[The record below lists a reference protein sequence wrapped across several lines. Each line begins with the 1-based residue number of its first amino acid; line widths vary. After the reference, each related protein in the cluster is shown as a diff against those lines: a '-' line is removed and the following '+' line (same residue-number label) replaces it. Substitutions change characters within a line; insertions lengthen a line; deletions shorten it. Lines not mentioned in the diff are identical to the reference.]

1 MTKKERFLAAVRGE
15 TPDVVPVAPL
25 IHQRFAHKVLG
36 RHGLEAVF
44 EVHQMIGSVHHRGPL
59 GVGVRSSLP
68 DGYGETTREIEPF
81 TSFEGKLR
89 ADGRVTSEWIIR
101 TPKRTMVGRQVSGMI
116 PHDPLVA
123 KTTDYPIKTPEDW
136 RAYLDMRQHWLANA
150 GEPVVDGVE
159 QAVKMMGEEGMPSVG
174 LGPAYTALASRRGM
188 ADFMLDLYDYPDLME
203 ELFEVERQIMEKQVE
218 AFVASLS
225 EVAWLDICWA
235 TGSQLG
241 PNMFERWAL
250 PDVVRAMEKVRGI
263 PGKCLG
269 LYTLGKIRDLL
280 PMFAGAGV
288 HFVETFEPN
297 EGDITLAEA
306 KKLYGDK
313 FCIMGNFDCVILAF
327 GTVEDARKETL
338 RCLNEGME
346 GGGYIMVTGDEVPA
360 DAKIENLRAMVETVE
375 EFGRY

>member
-15 TPDVVPVAPL
+15 TPDVVPIAPL
-25 IHQRFAHKVLG
+25 IHHRFAHKVLG
-36 RHGLEAVF
+36 RYGLEAVF

-68 DGYGETTREIEPF
+68 EGYSDTAREIER
-81 TSFEGKLR
+81 S
-89 ADGRVTSEWIIR
+89 ADGRVTSEWIIH
-101 TPKRTMVGRQVSGMI
+101 TPKRAMVGRSVSGMI
-116 PHDPLVA
+116 PHDPLVG
-123 KTTDYPIKTPEDW
+123 KTTNYPIKTSEDW
-136 RAYLDMRQHWLANA
+136 RAYLEMRQHWLANA

-159 QAVKMMGEEGMPSVG
+159 QAVEMMGEEGMPSVG

-218 AFVASLS
+218 AFVASPS

-241 PNMFERWAL
+241 PKMFERWAL

-280 PMFAGAGV
+280 PMFADAGV

-297 EGDITLAEA
+297 EGDIRERSERA
-306 KKLYGDK
+306 K
-313 FCIMGNFDCVILAF
+313 
-327 GTVEDARKETL
+327 R
-338 RCLNEGME
+338 
-346 GGGYIMVTGDEVPA
+346 
-360 DAKIENLRAMVETVE
+360 
-375 EFGRY
+375 